1 MDAQMTTERREFLAA
16 ALGGLAGF
24 SALTTVARADNSDPA
39 AGSSSQEITMS
50 DIPPSPNAKITVERR
65 GAERRP
71 PCHS

>member
-24 SALTTVARADNSDPA
+24 SALNTSVARADKSDPG

-50 DIPPSPNAKITVERR
+50 DNPPSPNAKITLSV
-65 GAERRP
+65 AAP
-71 PCHS
+71 LS